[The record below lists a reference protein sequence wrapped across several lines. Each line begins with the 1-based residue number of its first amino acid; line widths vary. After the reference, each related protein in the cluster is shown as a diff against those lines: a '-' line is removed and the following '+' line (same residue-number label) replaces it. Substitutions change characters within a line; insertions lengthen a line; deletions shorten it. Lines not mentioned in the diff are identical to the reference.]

1 MEEPLTKKAK
11 KKAKK
16 EQLKNVELLAEK
28 QTYFGDE
35 QTGDADTWWL
45 KAKIPSGANRIRLD
59 YHPIGKK
66 DERVSQVYPNV
77 QHRQVDG
84 WVGLRVTGLASTAD
98 TGYNFFAYENDESDS
113 FGECIRS
120 KRKADAPAPAPPPPP
135 PPRGEAAP
143 APAPAPLLQ
152 LPPTP
157 PMPSIDQLIED
168 TRRWFRV
175 EEGEDSV
182 NRTRDKGAR
191 FERFMAWFMMFV
203 WNRENGGFES
213 VTCTGG
219 SHDRGR
225 DIVCVP
231 MNRMGHGSRRDH
243 VIVNCKNYKSN
254 YSPDLVY
261 TMYGRLVSSGF
272 DSTGEECYST
282 AIAAVHPQFTQSTP
296 LVGDLIEEFNRVSP
310 GRRLH
315 YLEWCGSGNV
325 HGISAKLKIKL
336 RGDDGLKQHF
346 HYCYLEEFKLDENGC
361 PKQFNINSYAALLA
375 RQANNNAAQ
384 AN

>member
-120 KRKADAPAPAPPPPP
+120 KRKADAPAPAPPPPLP
-135 PPRGEAAP
+135 PLLPVASPALMRVRCNSAISSCLTAWSLSTSAADVEPEAPLLNASPRGEDLP
-143 APAPAPLLQ
+143 PLPLPVPPPPLAPLPAL
-152 LPPTP
+152 
-157 PMPSIDQLIED
+157 
-168 TRRWFRV
+168 
-175 EEGEDSV
+175 
-182 NRTRDKGAR
+182 A
-191 FERFMAWFMMFV
+191 
-203 WNRENGGFES
+203 
-213 VTCTGG
+213 C
-219 SHDRGR
+219 
-225 DIVCVP
+225 
-231 MNRMGHGSRRDH
+231 
-243 VIVNCKNYKSN
+243 
-254 YSPDLVY
+254 
-261 TMYGRLVSSGF
+261 
-272 DSTGEECYST
+272 
-282 AIAAVHPQFTQSTP
+282 AAVV
-296 LVGDLIEEFNRVSP
+296 L
-310 GRRLH
+310 
-315 YLEWCGSGNV
+315 
-325 HGISAKLKIKL
+325 
-336 RGDDGLKQHF
+336 
-346 HYCYLEEFKLDENGC
+346 
-361 PKQFNINSYAALLA
+361 ALSSSCRA
-375 RQANNNAAQ
+375 RCS
-384 AN
+384 